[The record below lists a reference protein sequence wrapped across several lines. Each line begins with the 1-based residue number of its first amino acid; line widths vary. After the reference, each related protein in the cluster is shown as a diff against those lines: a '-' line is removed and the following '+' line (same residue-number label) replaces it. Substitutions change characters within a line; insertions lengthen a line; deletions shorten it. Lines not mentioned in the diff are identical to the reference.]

1 MQISRVKDE
10 LDRAI
15 HEPSRLR
22 IMSVLA
28 AAEELSFPELK
39 SLLEM
44 TDGNLS
50 VHLRTLEE
58 AGYVEV
64 EKDFVGRRPR
74 TTGRLTRAG
83 RRAFGRYAEI
93 LARLTGGA
101 S

>member
-1 MQISRVKDE
+1 MEIPRLKDE
-10 LDRAI
+10 LDRLI

-28 AAEELSFPELK
+28 AAESLAFGELRG
-39 SLLEM
+39 LLDM

-58 AGYVEV
+58 ADYVEV
-64 EKDFVGRRPR
+64 DKSFVGRKPR
-74 TTGRLTRAG
+74 TTARLSKKG
-83 RRAFGRYAEI
+83 RRAFTRYAEI

>member
-1 MQISRVKDE
+1 MEIPRVRDE
-10 LDRAI
+10 LDRVI

-22 IMSVLA
+22 IISVLA
-28 AAEELSFPELK
+28 AAE
-39 SLLEM
+39 SLAFGEMRDLLDM

-64 EKDFVGRRPR
+64 DKAFVGRKPR
-74 TTGRLTRAG
+74 TTARLSKKG

-93 LARLTGGA
+93 LTRLTGGA